1 MRVGAGRAGR
11 PGVVTF
17 SLSSGRAQ
25 MHVAFKVIVLGDQD
39 ELVGPPQHSI
49 IPITWSHDCP
59 DDFGVFE
66 QL

>member
-39 ELVGPPQHSI
+39 ELGGPSQHCI
-49 IPITWSHDCP
+49 ITITMSHDSP
-59 DDFGVFE
+59 DDFRAFE